1 MSGHPEP
8 LAGHSERSEESAPA
22 RGKLRGGS
30 AARVVAKYAAFAKLG
45 FRQARAEPGELLGR
59 IVFFAMILGVFSAV
73 WRAVAEGGG
82 GGGGGAGSLPSR
94 NPGEMLWYLAMT
106 EWVVMTAPLIHFHM
120 EEDIRRGDVAYQIA
134 RPASWLGARLAHGL
148 GALAVRA
155 PVLLVVACAAAWIY
169 AGPPH
174 SPAGLAV
181 AILFGLVASAVVTIF
196 HLAIGVVAFWLGDV
210 APAYWIW
217 QKLLFVL
224 GGLLLPLQFYPELFV
239 RVARLTPFP
248 ALLAGPASLATR
260 EPLMHAGV
268 LALTLALWALVGWVI
283 ARVAFAR
290 ALRNLHIN
298 GG

>member
-22 RGKLRGGS
+22 RGKLRDGS

-59 IVFFAMILGVFSAV
+59 IVFFAMVLGVFSAI
-73 WRAVAEGGG
+73 WRAVAET
-82 GGGGGAGSLPSR
+82 GALPSR
-94 NPGEMLWYLAMT
+94 NPNEMLWYLAMT
-106 EWVVMTAPLIHFHM
+106 EWVVMTAPLIHFPM

-134 RPASWLGARLAHGL
+134 RPASWLGSRFAHGL

-155 PVLLVVACAAAWIY
+155 PVLLVVACATAWIY
-169 AGPPH
+169 AGPP
-174 SPAGLAV
+174 SSAAGLAA
-181 AILFGLVASAVVTIF
+181 AIVFGLVASAVMTVF

-248 ALLAGPASLATR
+248 AFLAGPASLATG

-268 LALTLALWALVGWVI
+268 LALTLALWALVGWII
-283 ARVAFAR
+283 ARGAFAR
-290 ALRNLHIN
+290 AMRQLHVN